1 MKKCIYAILCFFIA
15 TGCGMKTQLDE
26 LTLALTVG
34 LDEGKNGNLLI
45 YSISPVFNKEAKN
58 IYEVIRTVGM
68 TPRDGR
74 SKANAFASG
83 KIVGGKAQNIIVS
96 KTLAKKLDMFSYL
109 DVFYRDPKNSTT
121 ANFIV
126 FDGPLKDLMYVRLND
141 KPRLSVA
148 IRDVILTAHVGKQ
161 TTKIN
166 MLDFRRLSL
175 DRAQTSFAP
184 ILKVHKGDLVAGGIA
199 LFNEQRKYVGSLS
212 QKESP
217 YFAILKK
224 NVKPATSLT
233 FQTKKQKEYVSI
245 SVEHGDFS
253 YKPSFRNGAFHFD
266 VRMKLGVIVTESTT
280 YIDMKKEKKKVEK
293 WLAKEIQKQL
303 ESVVK
308 KMQKYEVDPVGF
320 GLYARAYEY
329 KQFQKVKS
337 WPKAFAKAK
346 IDIHPTVEIISY
358 GVLQ

>member
-1 MKKCIYAILCFFIA
+1 
-15 TGCGMKTQLDE
+15 MKTQLDE

-34 LDEGKNGNLLI
+34 LDEGKDGKLLV
-45 YSISPVFNKEAKN
+45 YSISPVFNKESKN

-96 KTLAKKLDMFSYL
+96 KTFAKKHDMFSYL
-109 DVFYRDPKNSTT
+109 DVFFRDPKNSTT

-126 FDGPLKDLMYVRLND
+126 FDGPLKELMYIRLDD

-148 IRDVILTAHVGKQ
+148 IRDVILNGHINKQ

-166 MLDFRRLSL
+166 MLLFHRLSL
-175 DRAQTSFAP
+175 DRAQTPFAP
-184 ILKVHKGDLVAGGIA
+184 ILKVHKGDLVAAGIA
-199 LFNEQRKYVGSLS
+199 LFNRQRKYVGSLS

-217 YFAILKK
+217 YFAILQK
-224 NVKPATSLT
+224 NIKPATSLT
-233 FQTKKQKEYVSI
+233 LAIKGLTKQKEYVSI
-245 SVEHGDFS
+245 SVEHGEFS
-253 YKPSFRNGAFHFD
+253 YKPSFRNGVFHFD
-266 VRMKLGVIVTESTT
+266 VHMKLGVIVTESTT

-308 KMQKYEVDPVGF
+308 KLQTYEADPIGF

-329 KQFQKVKS
+329 RQFQKQKS
-337 WPKAFAKAK
+337 WSKAFAKAE
-346 IDIHPTVEIISY
+346 INIRPTVEIISY